1 MENLKDK
8 LTKVLY
14 QNSFDGDSH
23 HSYIKFENM
32 DKILEE
38 QTKIAK
44 EYTIKFYEYIDDNF
58 KRVSDGWV
66 QAKGIN
72 KDKSIVTIESVL
84 NNL

>member
-1 MENLKDK
+1 MKNLKDE

-32 DKILEE
+32 NKILEE

-44 EYTIKFYEYIDDNF
+44 EYVIRLY
-58 KRVSDGWV
+58 
-66 QAKGIN
+66 
-72 KDKSIVTIESVL
+72 
-84 NNL
+84 